1 MQGAESVGR
10 EPPSRGEWRIVRDI
24 WVADTDEEARE
35 GAMNGMLGR
44 AWRDYLH
51 PLFSFGAYPFVT
63 FMKHDES
70 IADDDV
76 TLEYMMDNLWIVG
89 SPDTVEEKLRA
100 LYETVGGFGTLL
112 WLTFDHS
119 EDRDNYEKS
128 VRLLSQEVMP
138 RLSGLNG
145 VCMSQVVTFT
155 NRVESRF
162 FRHISLYNL

>member
-1 MQGAESVGR
+1 MPCTSPATGDAVIEGAKVAGR
-10 EPPSRGEWRIVRDI
+10 KPPSRSEWRIVRDV

-51 PLFSFGAYPFVT
+51 PLFSFGAYPFVS

-70 IADDDV
+70 IPDDDV
-76 TLEYMMDNLWIVG
+76 TLDYMLDNLWIVG
-89 SPDTVEEKLRA
+89 SPETVERKLRD
-100 LYETVGGFGTLL
+100 LYHTVGGFGTLL

-119 EDRDNYEKS
+119 EDREAYEKS

-138 RLSGLNG
+138 RLGDLETG
-145 VCMSQVVTFT
+145 AG
-155 NRVESRF
+155 
-162 FRHISLYNL
+162 